1 MRLGMLTPSSNTRL
15 EPATAALLRDAPG
28 ITAHFSRFRVTEIT
42 LSAAGLGQFDEAPI
56 VDAAALLADAKVDA
70 IAWNGTSAA
79 WLGFARDEAL
89 CARIAQVTGIPAATA
104 VLGFREAF
112 NRAGIRRVGLVTP
125 YTGDVQAKIQANWAA
140 AGFDCA
146 AERHCGLSD
155 NFSFSEVP
163 EAEVAAMARA
173 VAAEGVD
180 AVAVVCTNM
189 AGTALVEDLEAELGI
204 PVLDSIAV
212 TLWAAIEAAGA
223 DPGRIAG
230 GSRLFRLRAPDR
242 SDRAPGL

>member
-1 MRLGMLTPSSNTRL
+1 MTRLGMLTPSSNTRL
-15 EPATAALLRDAPG
+15 EPATADLLHDVPE

-56 VDAAALLADAKVDA
+56 LNAAALLADAKVDA

-89 CARIAQVTGIPAATA
+89 CARITETTGIPAATA

-112 NRAGIRRVGLVTP
+112 TRAGIRRVGLVTP

-140 AGFDCA
+140 AGFDCG

-155 NFSFSEVP
+155 NFSFAEVK
-163 EAEVAAMARA
+163 EEEVAAMARA
-173 VAAEGVD
+173 VAAEGAE
-180 AVAVVCTNM
+180 AVAIVCTNM
-189 AGTALVEDLEAELGI
+189 AGAAMAVDLEAELGI
-204 PVLDSIAV
+204 PVFDSIAV
-212 TLWAAIEAAGA
+212 TLWASLRAAGT

-230 GSRLFRLRAPDR
+230 RGGLFKL
-242 SDRAPGL
+242 